1 MIRESHELLIELWSQ
16 LKSHIPAKERLEV
29 ADLIVTIFDEY
40 GQIDSE
46 ILAEDLDKALKAA
59 LRSRLEVDEEDNDDD
74 VYDSDE
80 Y

>member
-74 VYDSDE
+74 IYDSDE

>member
-29 ADLIVTIFDEY
+29 ADLIVTLFDEY

>member
-16 LKSHIPAKERLEV
+16 LKSHIPTKERLEV

-46 ILAEDLDKALKAA
+46 ILSEDLDKALKAA

>member
-46 ILAEDLDKALKAA
+46 IHAEDLDKALKAA

>member
-40 GQIDSE
+40 GQIDSG